1 MLSAGEVEAE
11 AEAAQ
16 VPEVRHSLIPCTH
29 RHHLVTVGRAMAMA
43 SQQAVEVQMMMI
55 CHFISE

>member
-1 MLSAGEVEAE
+1 MFRFFS
-11 AEAAQ
+11 EAAQ

-43 SQQAVEVQMMMI
+43 SQQAVEVQMMVSAKI
-55 CHFISE
+55 